1 MLDWIG
7 QKIRI
12 IIDEVNRNQ
21 KSVIISTNLNPKEL
35 VNFLDDRTVSRL
47 IEIVPK
53 EGLIYLGE
61 EDFRV
66 KKREEKVAYFE
77 QIR

>member
-1 MLDWIG
+1 
-7 QKIRI
+7 
-12 IIDEVNRNQ
+12 VNRNQ
-21 KSVIISTNLNPKEL
+21 KSVIISSNLNPKEL

-47 IEIVPK
+47 MEIIPK

-66 KKREEKVAYFE
+66 KKREEKVVYFE

>member
-1 MLDWIG
+1 MNVFSL
-7 QKIRI
+7 
-12 IIDEVNRNQ
+12 
-21 KSVIISTNLNPKEL
+21 LNHFFRENEREKFCLPQ
-35 VNFLDDRTVSRL
+35 DRTVSRL
-47 IEIVPK
+47 MEIVPK

>member
-1 MLDWIG
+1 
-7 QKIRI
+7 
-12 IIDEVNRNQ
+12 
-21 KSVIISTNLNPKEL
+21 
-35 VNFLDDRTVSRL
+35 LDDRTVSRL
-47 IEIVPK
+47 MEIIPK

-66 KKREEKVAYFE
+66 KKREEKVVYFE